1 METFLSNEMWN
12 NFPVLLK
19 SFHELKSDE
28 SRDVLSK
35 EVSMLAILNGNQG
48 NVGNSNKRIVSNL
61 GAFWPGRPA
70 LPMPFCAKSG
80 PLLGSPS
87 PPPRDWPQGC
97 KTRSLPLC
105 LVKLWP
111 APPIGGGL
119 LSHSILAWQTLALER
134 QGLSLSHVSVAC
146 QPFWMFVHVSAEIFA
161 KPSTKYQTNHS
172 RVLERSSCRSRMME
186 FLKCWWSLR
195 EDNHRKESKGGVKEF
210 VTFFG

>member
-12 NFPVLLK
+12 KFPVLLK

-35 EVSMLAILNGNQG
+35 EGSMLAILNGNQG

-70 LPMPFCAKSG
+70 LPLPFCAKSG

-119 LSHSILAWQTLALER
+119 LSQSILAWQTLALER

-146 QPFWMFVHVSAEIFA
+146 QPFWMFVHVCAQIFA

-172 RVLERSSCRSRMME
+172 E
-186 FLKCWWSLR
+186 FWKALHAGTKWWSFW
-195 EDNHRKESKGGVKEF
+195 NVGGVWERKSNKA
-210 VTFFG
+210 